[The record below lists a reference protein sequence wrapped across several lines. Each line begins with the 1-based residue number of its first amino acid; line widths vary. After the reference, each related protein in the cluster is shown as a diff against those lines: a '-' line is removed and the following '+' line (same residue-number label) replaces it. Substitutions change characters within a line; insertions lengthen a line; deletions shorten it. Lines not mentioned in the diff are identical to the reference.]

1 MFRTILK
8 PKEQQMISNMN
19 KLKINLLALLIAMPL
34 AAQDQPKVIAHRG
47 YWQTYGSAQNSIRSF
62 ERAAEIGAY
71 GSEFDVH
78 MTADSVLILFHD
90 NATQGMKIQE
100 VPYSRL
106 MDIKLSNGE
115 CIATLR
121 EFLEMARKTDSG
133 IKLIFELKPH
143 ATPERNRE
151 AARRSVEMLR
161 EKKLTGRTEF
171 ITFSLD
177 AGKELIRLAPD
188 IPVYYLNGELS
199 PQELKKLGFAGLDYH
214 FDVMRKHP
222 QWFKEAKKL
231 GLGINVWTVND
242 PVIIKEMTDQGAD
255 FITTDLPSDAI
266 IQLKDRKNGEK

>member
-1 MFRTILK
+1 
-8 PKEQQMISNMN
+8 MN
-19 KLKINLLALLIAMPL
+19 KLKMSLLALLITLPS

-90 NATQGMKIQE
+90 NATQQGMKIQE

-115 CIATLR
+115 RLVTLR
-121 EFLEMARKTDSG
+121 EFLEAARKTDSG

-161 EKKLTGRTEF
+161 EKKLTDRTEF

-177 AGKELIRLAPD
+177 AGKELILLAPD

-199 PQELKKLGFAGLDYH
+199 PGELKNLGFAGLDYH

-242 PVIIKEMTDQGAD
+242 AAVIKEMTRQGAD
-255 FITTDLPSDAI
+255 FITTDVPSEVI
-266 IQLKDRKNGEK
+266 IQLKHRKNDEN

>member
-1 MFRTILK
+1 
-8 PKEQQMISNMN
+8 MISNIN
-19 KLKINLLALLIAMPL
+19 KLKITLFVIVVAMSL
-34 AAQDQPKVIAHRG
+34 VAQNQPKVIAHRG
-47 YWQTYGSAQNSIRSF
+47 YWQTYGSAQNSIHSF
-62 ERAAEIGAY
+62 ERAAEIGVY
-71 GSEFDVH
+71 GSEFDVQ
-78 MTADSVLILFHD
+78 MTSDSVLILFHD

-115 CIATLR
+115 CIVTLR
-121 EFLEMARKTDSG
+121 EFLEVARKTDSD

-151 AARRSVEMLR
+151 AAHRSVEMLR

-177 AGKELIRLAPD
+177 VGKELIHLASE
-188 IPVYYLNGELS
+188 IPVYYLNGEQS
-199 PQELKKLGFAGLDYH
+199 PRELKNFGFAGLNYH

-242 PVIIKEMTDQGAD
+242 PAVIKEMADQGAD
-255 FITTDLPSDAI
+255 FITTDIPSEAI
-266 IQLKDRKNGEK
+266 IQLNHRKNGGN